1 MFVVEFSSEYR
12 RIKRFVI
19 RRRTLR
25 CNWSGGK
32 VEQLFGHGQLRSLQE
47 SLECVMCRLQK
58 RVEMLGQIPDIC
70 YQHVSCFYSCHAPFI
85 KQFKR
90 CNEFHLTSSAGF
102 ILLFHLLP
110 LISTS
115 ASVRVPCDG
124 VCRQQTRVQR
134 PNGCSWNFRGNI

>member
-1 MFVVEFSSEYR
+1 MFFMNVSRVQSFHVCCGVSSEYR

-32 VEQLFGHGQLRSLQE
+32 VEQLFGHGQLKSLQE

-102 ILLFHLLP
+102 MSF
-110 LISTS
+110 ISF
-115 ASVRVPCDG
+115 ASFDFN
-124 VCRQQTRVQR
+124 QR
-134 PNGCSWNFRGNI
+134 KRKSSV